1 MLFLEEIVLIKV
13 DTLVLPDIQ
22 NYIQYFK
29 KPKLSN
35 TWF

>member
-1 MLFLEEIVLIKV
+1 MFFLEEIVLIKV
-13 DTLVLPDIQ
+13 DSLVLPDIQ

-29 KPKLSN
+29 KFKPSN